1 MIALE
6 TLQGMLEQAF
16 PGGTV
21 RLESNDNV
29 HFQLLVVA
37 PQFEGK
43 NMVEQHQMVYAALG
57 DAMRA
62 DIHALTIRSMTPDQ
76 WASQRGAS

>member
-6 TLQGMLEQAF
+6 TLQGMLESAF
-16 PGGTV
+16 PGATI

-62 DIHALTIRSMTPDQ
+62 DVHALTIKSMTPDQ
-76 WASQRGAS
+76 FQRQTAG

>member
-1 MIALE
+1 MISLD
-6 TLQGMLEQAF
+6 TVKGMLENAF
-16 PGGTV
+16 PGATI

-57 DAMRA
+57 DAMRE
-62 DIHALTIRSMTPDQ
+62 DIHALTIKSLTPEQ
-76 WASQRGAS
+76 FESQAGGN